1 MNLTLDDLAARNVD
15 NIARTHSYLELY
27 RYTRENG
34 PDLPWILMAH
44 LVSRN
49 TGYLF
54 GDLAERIERRR
65 AKGDEASANAME
77 TLALL
82 LERGNYVIFD
92 DAWRHVIGHLRRR
105 EGRPPIAGCSTTRF
119 MTEAWARYER
129 EGGERQLVLDLVKNE
144 QNVIERRVVHNE
156 RFAPGLRFLQ
166 LIELSGREGPLH
178 FPGGDL
184 PEIRVGGF
192 AELTLRIEAGRR
204 IFDEVVGPHRD
215 RLFEWAMT
223 HEHTGSRAA
232 YGGPETP
239 RVRDAWPPSRFEA
252 RDREIHASLED
263 DPLFP

>member
-1 MNLTLDDLAARNVD
+1 MKLDLEDLEERNTD
-15 NIARTHSYLELY
+15 NISRTASYLELY
-27 RYTRENG
+27 AYAR
-34 PDLPWILMAH
+34 DLPWVLMAH

-54 GDLAERIERRR
+54 GDLATRIEQRRK
-65 AKGDEASANAME
+65 KGDDVSADAME

-82 LERGNYVIFD
+82 LERGNRVIFD
-92 DAWRHVIGHLRRR
+92 DAWRHVIAHLRRR
-105 EGRPPIAGCSTTRF
+105 EGLPPIAGTETTEF
-119 MTEAWARYER
+119 MMAAWARYER
-129 EGGERQLVLDLVKNE
+129 EGGERQLVLDLVHNE
-144 QNVIERRVVHNE
+144 QNVIERRVVHHE

-166 LIELSGREGPLH
+166 LIEMSGREGPLH
-178 FPGGDL
+178 FPGEGL

-215 RLFEWAMT
+215 ALFEWAIT

-239 RVRDAWPPSRFEA
+239 CVRDAWPPSRFLA
-252 RDREIHASLED
+252 RDPGIHAPLED